1 MTEPG
6 EASRPA
12 VRPGG
17 ADGVP
22 PPVPQPVPQMVQA
35 GRGLVT
41 AAAGRGVA
49 VRLLGGS
56 AIWIRA
62 SAEARAALGRAYPD
76 VDLVARK
83 RQSRDLRAVL
93 EEQGLEPERMFNA
106 THGARRLLYHAPP
119 SPPHAPPSPP
129 HGPGSGGGGTW
140 HVDVFLDTFEM
151 SHTLDLG
158 ARLEAE
164 EETLAACELLLTK
177 LQVAEVN
184 RKDLSDVAMLLWD
197 HEPGDADGPG
207 QVNLTRMAKVCG
219 ADWGLYT
226 TATGNL
232 AACAGL
238 LGELVADPGAR
249 ARIAGRINAITGALE
264 SAPKTIAWRMRARVG
279 RRVRWYEVPE
289 EVVR

>member
-6 EASRPA
+6 EVSRPA
-12 VRPGG
+12 GRPAG

-22 PPVPQPVPQMVQA
+22 PMVQA

-49 VRLLGGS
+49 VRLLGGV
-56 AIWIRA
+56 AIWIRS

-76 VDLVARK
+76 VDLVANQ

-106 THGARRLLYHAPP
+106 THGARQ
-119 SPPHAPPSPP
+119 
-129 HGPGSGGGGTW
+129 
-140 HVDVFLDTFEM
+140 
-151 SHTLDLG
+151 
-158 ARLEAE
+158 
-164 EETLAACELLLTK
+164 
-177 LQVAEVN
+177 LQVADVN

-197 HEPGDADGPG
+197 HEPGDGDGPG
-207 QVNLTRMAKVCG
+207 RVNLTRMAKVCG
-219 ADWGLYT
+219 EDWGLYT
-226 TATGNL
+226 TVTGNL
-232 AACAGL
+232 AACANL
-238 LGELVADPGAR
+238 LGELVADAGAR
-249 ARIAGRINAITGALE
+249 ARIAGRIGAITGALE
-264 SAPKTIAWRMRARVG
+264 SAPKTISWRMRARVG

>member
-6 EASRPA
+6 KVSRPA
-12 VRPGG
+12 VRPGEAAG
-17 ADGVP
+17 TPAPVP
-22 PPVPQPVPQMVQA
+22 PMVQA
-35 GRGLVT
+35 GRGLVA

-49 VRLLGGS
+49 VRLLGGV
-56 AIWIRA
+56 AIWIRS

-76 VDLVARK
+76 VDLVAHK

-119 SPPHAPPSPP
+119 FHPHAP
-129 HGPGSGGGGTW
+129 GGGW

-197 HEPGDADGPG
+197 HEPGDGDGPG

-219 ADWGLYT
+219 EDWGLYT

-238 LGELVADPGAR
+238 LGELVADAGAR
-249 ARIAGRINAITGALE
+249 ARIAGRIGAITGALE